1 MSTDSLLAK
10 LGPKV
15 ARIPAGEKRVSP
27 DLMTVKKTARKV
39 RVAMSLA
46 TIGGVEAM
54 TRVHGSQTQSM
65 DYDALTPQDVAAAL
79 GFIRDPLAREVF
91 CLARWPGY
99 AERDLSETRVLILR
113 RVMDEG
119 QRRQDEAITAWLQ
132 VELSPTRDHRID
144 ADRRA
149 REKWPARLE
158 MYPRLVDF
166 AMLHL
171 DGSGLPEQEI
181 IAKRIKISARRFRS
195 TWQRVMDWIHGDLIA
210 MAQTAERQFKAAMK
224 ADIETSAH

>member
-1 MSTDSLLAK
+1 MTTDTLLAK

-15 ARIPAGEKRVSP
+15 ARIPAGEKRVSQS
-27 DLMTVKKTARKV
+27 LMTGAKTMRKV
-39 RVAMSLA
+39 RAAMELA

-65 DYDALTPQDVAAAL
+65 DCDALSPQDVAAAL

-132 VELSPTRDHRID
+132 LELKPTRDHKID
-144 ADRRA
+144 AERRA
-149 REKWPARLE
+149 REKWPVRLE
-158 MYPRLVDF
+158 MYPRMVDF
-166 AMLHL
+166 ALRYL
-171 DGSGLPEQEI
+171 DGSGLPDSDVV
-181 IAKRIKISARRFRS
+181 AKSLRICRAGYYARWRH
-195 TWQRVMDWIHGDLIA
+195 VMDWIHSDLLG
-210 MAQTAERQFKAAMK
+210 MADTANRQFTAAIK
-224 ADIETSAH
+224 SS

>member
-27 DLMTVKKTARKV
+27 SLMTGAKTMRKV
-39 RVAMSLA
+39 RAAMELA
-46 TIGGVEAM
+46 TIGGVEAS

-65 DYDALTPQDVAAAL
+65 DYDQLTPQDVAAAL
-79 GFIRDPLAREVF
+79 GFIADPLAREVF

-99 AERDLSETRVLILR
+99 AERDVSETRVLILR

-132 VELSPTRDHRID
+132 VELNPTRGNKTD
-144 ADRRA
+144 AERRA
-149 REKWPARLE
+149 RDKWPARMC
-158 MYPRLVDF
+158 MYPRMVDL

-171 DGSGLPEQEI
+171 DGSGLPECDI
-181 IAKRIKISARRFRS
+181 VAKRLKVSRS
-195 TWQRVMDWIHGDLIA
+195 KFYKNWRGAMDWIHSELTT
-210 MAQTAERQFKAAMK
+210 MVSSAEGQFRAALK
-224 ADIETSAH
+224 SP

>member
-1 MSTDSLLAK
+1 MSTDNLLAK

-15 ARIPAGEKRVSP
+15 ARVPAGEKRVTKG
-27 DLMTVKKTARKV
+27 LMTAKKTARKV
-39 RVAMSLA
+39 RKAMELA

-79 GFIRDPLAREVF
+79 GFIADPLAREVF

-99 AERDLSETRVLILR
+99 AERDVSETRVLILR

-132 VELSPTRDHRID
+132 VELNPSRNHQLD
-144 ADRRA
+144 ADRRQ
-149 REKWPARLE
+149 REKWPARLG
-158 MYPRLVDF
+158 MYPRMVDL

-171 DGSGLPEQEI
+171 DGSGLPDSDTV
-181 IAKRIKISARRFRS
+181 AKRLKISRS
-195 TWQRVMDWIHGDLIA
+195 KFYKNWRDPMEWIHGELTT
-210 MAQTAERQFKAAMK
+210 MVTSAEGQFKAALR
-224 ADIETSAH
+224 DEQTR

>member
-1 MSTDSLLAK
+1 MSTDALLAK

-15 ARIPAGEKRVSP
+15 ARIPAGEKRVAQS
-27 DLMTVKKTARKV
+27 LLTVKPTLRRVRTA
-39 RVAMSLA
+39 MELA
-46 TIGGVEAM
+46 NIGGVEAS

-65 DYDALTPQDVAAAL
+65 DYDALTPQDIAAAL
-79 GFIRDPLAREVF
+79 GMIRDPLAREVF

-99 AERDLSETRVLILR
+99 AERDVSETRVLILR

-144 ADRRA
+144 AERRNS
-149 REKWPARLE
+149 EKWPARLE
-158 MYPRLVDF
+158 MYPRMVDL

-171 DGSGLPEQEI
+171 DGSGLPDQES
-181 IAKRIKISARRFRS
+181 IAKLLRVSSRRFRAC
-195 TWQRVMDWIHGDLIA
+195 WRPVMDWIHCDLLE
-210 MAQTAERQFKAAMK
+210 MAKMAESQFRQAMK
-224 ADIETSAH
+224 SGC

>member
-1 MSTDSLLAK
+1 MSTDNLLAK

-15 ARIPAGEKRVSP
+15 ARVPAGEKRVTKG
-27 DLMTVKKTARKV
+27 LMTAKKTARKV
-39 RVAMSLA
+39 RKAMELA

-99 AERDLSETRVLILR
+99 AERDISETRVLILR

-144 ADRRA
+144 AERRA

-166 AMLHL
+166 AMLFL

-224 ADIETSAH
+224 SDIETSAH

>member
-1 MSTDSLLAK
+1 MTVDTLLAK

-15 ARIPAGEKRVSP
+15 ARIPAGEKRVSQS
-27 DLMTVKKTARKV
+27 LMTGAKTMRKV
-39 RVAMSLA
+39 RAAMELA
-46 TIGGVEAM
+46 TIGGVEAS

-65 DYDALTPQDVAAAL
+65 DYDALSPQDVAAAL

-99 AERDLSETRVLILR
+99 AERDVSETRVLILR

-132 VELSPTRDHRID
+132 VELNPTRGNKTD
-144 ADRRA
+144 AERRA
-149 REKWPARLE
+149 RDKWPARMC
-158 MYPRLVDF
+158 MYPRMVDL

-171 DGSGLPEQEI
+171 DGSGLPECDVV
-181 IAKRIKISARRFRS
+181 AKRLKVSRS
-195 TWQRVMDWIHGDLIA
+195 KFYKNWRGAMDWIHGELTT
-210 MAQTAERQFKAAMK
+210 MVSSAEGQFKAALK
-224 ADIETSAH
+224 SP

>member
-1 MSTDSLLAK
+1 MSTESLMAK

-15 ARIPAGEKRVSP
+15 ARIPAGEKRVNPS
-27 DLMTVKKTARKV
+27 LMTGAKTMGKV
-39 RVAMSLA
+39 RAAMQLA
-46 TIGGVEAM
+46 TIGGVEAS

-65 DYDALTPQDVAAAL
+65 DYDQLTPQDVAAAL
-79 GFIRDPLAREVF
+79 GFIADPLAREVF

-99 AERDLSETRVLILR
+99 AERDVSETRVLILR

-132 VELSPTRDHRID
+132 VELSPTRDNRAE

-149 REKWPARLE
+149 REKWPARLC
-158 MYPRLVDF
+158 MYPRMVDL

-171 DGSGLPEQEI
+171 DGSGLPECESV
-181 IAKRIKISARRFRS
+181 AKALRVARSKYYANWRDAM
-195 TWQRVMDWIHGDLIA
+195 QWIHSELTT
-210 MAQTAERQFKAAMK
+210 MARSAEGQFRAALK
-224 ADIETSAH
+224 SP

>member
-1 MSTDSLLAK
+1 MSTDNLLAK

-15 ARIPAGEKRVSP
+15 ARVPAGEKRVTKG
-27 DLMTVKKTARKV
+27 LMTAKKTARKV
-39 RVAMSLA
+39 RKAMELA

-79 GFIRDPLAREVF
+79 GFIADPLAREVF

-99 AERDLSETRVLILR
+99 AERDVSETRVLILR
-113 RVMDEG
+113 KVMDEG

-132 VELSPTRDHRID
+132 VELNPSHNHRLD
-144 ADRRA
+144 ADRRQ
-149 REKWPARLE
+149 REKWPARLG
-158 MYPRLVDF
+158 MYPRMVDL

-171 DGSGLPEQEI
+171 DGSGLPDADAV
-181 IAKRIKISARRFRS
+181 AKRLKISRS
-195 TWQRVMDWIHGDLIA
+195 KFYKNWRDPMDWIHGELSTMVSSAEGQFRAALRDE
-210 MAQTAERQFKAAMK
+210 QTR
-224 ADIETSAH
+224 

>member
-1 MSTDSLLAK
+1 MSTESLLAK

-15 ARIPAGEKRVSP
+15 ARIPAGEKRVSK
-27 DLMTVKKTARKV
+27 DLMTAKKTARKV
-39 RVAMSLA
+39 RLAMEVGR
-46 TIGGVEAM
+46 IGGVESM

-65 DYDALTPQDVAAAL
+65 DYDQLTPQDVAAAL

-99 AERDLSETRVLILR
+99 AERDVSETRVLILR

-132 VELSPTRDHRID
+132 VELNPSRNHRLD
-144 ADRRA
+144 ADRRQ
-149 REKWPARLE
+149 RDKWPARLC
-158 MYPRLVDF
+158 MYPRMVDL

-171 DGSGLPEQEI
+171 DGSGLPDSDTV
-181 IAKRIKISARRFRS
+181 AKRLRISRS
-195 TWQRVMDWIHGDLIA
+195 KFYKNWRGAMEWIH
-210 MAQTAERQFKAAMK
+210 AELSGMVGSAEDQFRAALR
-224 ADIETSAH
+224 DGR

>member
-1 MSTDSLLAK
+1 MGNTAKMIAK

-15 ARIPAGEKRVSP
+15 ARIPMGEKRAAAGLP
-27 DLMTVKKTARKV
+27 QAQKTMRTVR
-39 RVAMSLA
+39 RAMELS
-46 TIGGVEAM
+46 TVGGVEPL

-65 DYDALTPQDVAAAL
+65 DCDAMTPQDIAAAL

-99 AERDLSETRVLILR
+99 AERDVSETRVLILR

-132 VELSPTRDHRID
+132 VELNPSRNHQLD
-144 ADRRA
+144 ADRRQ
-149 REKWPARLE
+149 REKWPARLG
-158 MYPRLVDF
+158 MYPRMVDL

-171 DGSGLPEQEI
+171 DGSGLPDSDTV
-181 IAKRIKISARRFRS
+181 AKRLKISRS
-195 TWQRVMDWIHGDLIA
+195 KFYKNWRDPMEWIHGELTT
-210 MAQTAERQFKAAMK
+210 MV
-224 ADIETSAH
+224 TSAEGQFRAALKSP

>member
-1 MSTDSLLAK
+1 MSATDSLLAK

-15 ARIPAGEKRVSP
+15 AKIPAGEKRVSAG
-27 DLMTVKKTARKV
+27 LMTGEKTMRKV
-39 RVAMSLA
+39 RAAMSLA

-65 DYDALTPQDVAAAL
+65 DYDALSPQDVAAAL

-132 VELSPTRDHRID
+132 VELNPTRDHKID
-144 ADRRA
+144 AERRN

-158 MYPRLVDF
+158 MYPRMVDL

-171 DGSGLPEQEI
+171 DGSGLPDQEAV
-181 IAKRIKISARRFRS
+181 AKKLRVSSRRFRAC
-195 TWQRVMDWIHGDLIA
+195 WRGVMDWIHEDLLT
-210 MAQTAERQFKAAMK
+210 MAKNAEWQFRQAMK
-224 ADIETSAH
+224 TGC

>member
-1 MSTDSLLAK
+1 MAK

-15 ARIPAGEKRVSP
+15 ARVPAGEKRVTKG
-27 DLMTVKKTARKV
+27 LMTAKKTARKV
-39 RVAMSLA
+39 RKAMELA

-79 GFIRDPLAREVF
+79 GFIADPLAREVF

-99 AERDLSETRVLILR
+99 AERDVSETRVLILR

-132 VELSPTRDHRID
+132 VELNPSRNHQLD
-144 ADRRA
+144 ADRRQ
-149 REKWPARLE
+149 REKWPARLG
-158 MYPRLVDF
+158 MYPRMVDL

-171 DGSGLPEQEI
+171 DGSGLPDSDAV
-181 IAKRIKISARRFRS
+181 AKKLKISRS
-195 TWQRVMDWIHGDLIA
+195 KFYKNWRDPMEWIHGELTT
-210 MAQTAERQFKAAMK
+210 MV
-224 ADIETSAH
+224 TSAEGQFRAALKSP

>member
-1 MSTDSLLAK
+1 VSTDTLLAK

-15 ARIPAGEKRVSP
+15 ARIPAGEKRVNP
-27 DLMTVKKTARKV
+27 DLLRVPKTARKI
-39 RVAMSLA
+39 RLAMEIGR
-46 TIGGVEAM
+46 IGGVESM
-54 TRVHGSQTQSM
+54 TRVTGTQTQSM
-65 DYDALTPQDVAAAL
+65 DYDALSPQDVAAAL

-132 VELSPTRDHRID
+132 VELSPTRDHKID
-144 ADRRA
+144 AERRN

-158 MYPRLVDF
+158 MYPRMVDL

-171 DGSGLPEQEI
+171 DGSGLPDQEAV
-181 IAKRIKISARRFRS
+181 AKKLRVSSRRFRAC
-195 TWQRVMDWIHGDLIA
+195 WRGVMDWIHEDLLTIA
-210 MAQTAERQFKAAMK
+210 KNSEWQFRQAMK
-224 ADIETSAH
+224 TGC

>member
-1 MSTDSLLAK
+1 MSTESLMAK

-15 ARIPAGEKRVSP
+15 ARIPAGEKRVSKG
-27 DLMTVKKTARKV
+27 LMTAKKTARKV
-39 RVAMSLA
+39 RKAMELVN
-46 TIGGVEAM
+46 IGGVEPM

-99 AERDLSETRVLILR
+99 AERDVSETRVLILR

-132 VELSPTRDHRID
+132 VELNPSRNHKID
-144 ADRRA
+144 SERRA
-149 REKWPARLE
+149 AEKWPVRLE
-158 MYPRLVDF
+158 MYPRLVDL
-166 AMLHL
+166 AMLYL
-171 DGSGLPEQEI
+171 DGSGLPDQEA
-181 IAKRIKISARRFRS
+181 IAKRVRVSSRRYRACWRS
-195 TWQRVMDWIHGDLIA
+195 VMEWIYADLLA
-210 MAQTAERQFKAAMK
+210 LTQTAERQFMEAMK
-224 ADIETSAH
+224 TGC